1 MRERKQAKTQTIGN
15 DAEWVTRELF
25 FIDTITF
32 IFRMKA
38 LKHLKSCLLKKD
50 II

>member
-1 MRERKQAKTQTIGN
+1 MREKKTQTKTQTIGN
-15 DAEWVTRELF
+15 DAEWVARELF

-38 LKHLKSCLLKKD
+38 
-50 II
+50 I